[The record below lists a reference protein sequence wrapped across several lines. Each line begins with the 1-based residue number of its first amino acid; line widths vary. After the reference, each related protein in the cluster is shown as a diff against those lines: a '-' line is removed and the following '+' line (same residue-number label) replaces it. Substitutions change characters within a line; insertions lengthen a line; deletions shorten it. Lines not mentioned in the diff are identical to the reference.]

1 MFCSF
6 VLSCFSLRELIPRS
20 TCTSESDF
28 SPSGGDWLDMAL
40 VAYGGTFMDSE
51 VNELRALKKAVVFC
65 LLLIPYWMIYTQVT
79 ENEVLRHVSN
89 STAKHL
95 LVM

>member
-1 MFCSF
+1 
-6 VLSCFSLRELIPRS
+6 
-20 TCTSESDF
+20 
-28 SPSGGDWLDMAL
+28 MAL
-40 VAYGGTFMDSE
+40 VANGGTFMDSE

-79 ENEVLRHVSN
+79 ENEVLIHVSN

-95 LVM
+95 LVT

>member
-1 MFCSF
+1 
-6 VLSCFSLRELIPRS
+6 
-20 TCTSESDF
+20 
-28 SPSGGDWLDMAL
+28 MAL

-95 LVM
+95 LVMYSCTSVSLMSMYAVDESLY